1 MKVDKELINLRLDIV
16 DKNLNEIKK
25 IVAEGKENYMK
36 NYRTQLAA
44 KHALLQIMEA
54 CIDIGNHIIAS
65 LGLRRPE
72 EYKDV
77 FEILEENGIIPK
89 PLSKRLQNMARFRNL
104 LVHQYTRIDER
115 IVFKIL
121 KEDVKDIK
129 EFIRC
134 ILKII
139 TKNSKLKA
147 K

>member
-72 EYKDV
+72 EYKIAKYGKIQK
-77 FEILEENGIIPK
+77 FASPSIYEN
-89 PLSKRLQNMARFRNL
+89 
-104 LVHQYTRIDER
+104 
-115 IVFKIL
+115 
-121 KEDVKDIK
+121 
-129 EFIRC
+129 
-134 ILKII
+134 
-139 TKNSKLKA
+139 
-147 K
+147 